1 MRNVLIVDDEEK
13 IRVMYGRLLTR
24 EGFRV
29 FQARNAVQANDILKA
44 HKIDIVL
51 LDINMPD
58 VKGDSLFEL
67 IRSFHQKTRVIV
79 SSVYPL
85 EDQERM
91 IRGAHDYFDKS
102 ESLKVLIQ
110 KIRANL
116 PRPEHLKRILII
128 DDNPKIRFMYRRLL
142 TKSGY
147 FPIDTGDSYEA
158 LSFLKEN
165 INTIDLIILDL
176 AMPKISGIEF
186 FETIRRT
193 NPKAKVII
201 ASVFSED
208 QQKYFIFNAN
218 DYFDKSSSHRVLL
231 EKVEN
236 LVGV

>member
-1 MRNVLIVDDEEK
+1 MRNILIVDDEEK
-13 IRVMYGRLLTR
+13 IRIVYGRLLTR

-29 FQARNAVQANDILKA
+29 YEAANAVRANEILKDNP
-44 HKIDIVL
+44 IDIVL
-51 LDINMPD
+51 LDINMPE
-58 VKGDSLFEL
+58 VKGDALFEL
-67 IRSFHQKTRVIV
+67 IRSFHQKTKVIV

-91 IRGAHDYFDKS
+91 VPGAHDYFDKS
-102 ESLKVLIQ
+102 ESMKILLQ

-116 PRPEHLKRILII
+116 PKSENPKKILII
-128 DDNPKIRFMYRRLL
+128 DDNPRIRFMYRRLL
-142 TKSGY
+142 SKSGY
-147 FPIDTGDSYEA
+147 FALDAGDTYEVMNY
-158 LSFLKEN
+158 LKEN
-165 INTIDLIILDL
+165 MNAIDLVILDL

-201 ASVFSED
+201 SSVFSED

-218 DYFDKSSSHRVLL
+218 DYFDKSSGNKVLL
-231 EKVEN
+231 EKIEH

>member
-44 HKIDIVL
+44 NKIDIAL
-51 LDINMPD
+51 LDINIPD
-58 VKGDSLFEL
+58 VRGDALFEL

-79 SSVYPL
+79 SSVYSL

-102 ESLKVLIQ
+102 GSLKVLVQ

-116 PRPEHLKRILII
+116 PKPEQIKRILII

-158 LSFLKEN
+158 LNFLKEN

-231 EKVEN
+231 EKVES